1 MLTIPKSLR
10 FATYLP
16 LLALSFTVNAQV
28 FTVTNDTVAVDD
40 GTGFSVN
47 AVISSTGLVSTVND
61 IPNPV
66 AGDALNI
73 PSFTFDLDGGGT
85 RAAGVYTFTAHLR
98 HANDIG
104 IKALD
109 NGFELMQAHSDTVG
123 VK

>member
-47 AVISSTGLVSTVND
+47 AVISST
-61 IPNPV
+61 
-66 AGDALNI
+66 A
-73 PSFTFDLDGGGT
+73 
-85 RAAGVYTFTAHLR
+85 
-98 HANDIG
+98 
-104 IKALD
+104 
-109 NGFELMQAHSDTVG
+109 
-123 VK
+123 

>member
-66 AGDALNI
+66 AGDFLNI

-98 HANDIG
+98 HGNSQRWFWTAGNARR
-104 IKALD
+104 IK
-109 NGFELMQAHSDTVG
+109 
-123 VK
+123 